1 MEASWCKGEF
11 HHDGFSWKLFIQVY
25 LSCVVLSLSLSL
37 PFILFFSLSAAYLLI
52 SPSHM
57 LFLCFYT
64 TLFCFIV
71 FFCCCFFAVLLCYS
85 ISLSLTFSLHISC
98 SLELVKYRQDPH
110 GWLSLSIG
118 HLCILRYYLA
128 SLNQR

>member
-1 MEASWCKGEF
+1 MMDLAGSSSSKYICRVWC
-11 HHDGFSWKLFIQVY
+11 
-25 LSCVVLSLSLSL
+25 SLSL
-37 PFILFFSLSAAYLLI
+37 PFSPVHSLFLPVCCISVNLSFTYAVFMFLHHSLLLYCVFLLLFFCRFT
-52 SPSHM
+52 M
-57 LFLCFYT
+57 LFRL
-64 TLFCFIV
+64 
-71 FFCCCFFAVLLCYS
+71 
-85 ISLSLTFSLHISC
+85 SLSLTFSLHISC